1 MAIIVFD
8 LDGTLS
14 DPAQGITASI
24 NYALENLGASSLE
37 PHHLT
42 QYIGPPLVETF
53 SELLCTKDDAVIHQ
67 AIDLYRERY
76 LANGYAE
83 NTLYPGILEL
93 LKELINQ
100 QHRLYVVTAKRTDI
114 AQAVIDYFGLRPYF
128 IDVLGCGL
136 DRSKAKLLHDIQA
149 QENTALWMIGDR
161 ASDMAA
167 GRGLSRCVG
176 VLWGY
181 GSAEELE
188 QAGAEVL
195 MHRPKELLDYFQKI
209 LIVDQ
214 AIEH

>member
-1 MAIIVFD
+1 MAVIAFD

-24 NYALENLGASSLE
+24 NYALENLGASSLD

-67 AIDLYRERY
+67 AIAIYRERY
-76 LANGYAE
+76 MAIGYAK

-93 LKELINQ
+93 LEELIRQ

-114 AQAVIDYFGLRPYF
+114 AQAVINYFDLNPYF
-128 IDVLGCGL
+128 EDVLGCKPHL
-136 DRSKAKLLHDIQA
+136 LKAKRLRDIQ
-149 QENTALWMIGDR
+149 EREKTIPWMVGDR
-161 ASDMAA
+161 ASDMLA
-167 GRGLSRCVG
+167 GQGCSRCVG

-181 GSAEELE
+181 GSRAELE
-188 QAGAEVL
+188 QAGAE
-195 MHRPKELLDYFQKI
+195 I
-209 LIVDQ
+209 LIHTPQELVDSLQ
-214 AIEH
+214 SD

>member
-1 MAIIVFD
+1 MTVIAFD

-24 NYALENLGASSLE
+24 NYALENLGVSSIA
-37 PHHLT
+37 PSDLT

-53 SELLCTKDDAVIHQ
+53 SKLLNTKDDAVIHQ
-67 AIDLYRERY
+67 AIAFYRGRY
-76 LANGYAE
+76 LASGYTE
-83 NTLYPGILEL
+83 NTLYSGILDL
-93 LKELINQ
+93 LKKLTSQ
-100 QHRLYVVTAKRTDI
+100 GHRLYVVTAKQTNI
-114 AQAVIDYFGLRPYF
+114 AQMVIDYFELHTYF

-136 DRSKAKLLHDIQA
+136 YRQKAELLHDIQK

-167 GRGLSRCVG
+167 GQEIARCIR

-195 MHRPKELLDYFQKI
+195 IHTPQELLDYLQQ
-209 LIVDQ
+209 D
-214 AIEH
+214 